1 MAGAETSGKRGPGWR
16 AGGSLSLQAN
26 DVRTRVRSPRPRSPP
41 HSAGAAG
48 MPWAARSVPLDRGG
62 YVSIDSSKGL
72 SIDWSCLRRCDR
84 WPVIGSMGMERSTN
98 EQQQTVETRRRD
110 GVLVL
115 PGEWVAKRAPWS
127 RQDPNQNKIDTNKS
141 RRTFSY
147 LSMNLLI
154 MVRRS
159 TCRRPTK
166 GFVWVGLGA
175 CKRGLSGLCLCLDVR
190 LIDHTAA
197 TKAPFDPH
205 AGNRANSMIRFTFDV
220 NPQSHLAAAVF

>member
-1 MAGAETSGKRGPGWR
+1 MLETLRPVASDWIDGDGTVDER
-16 AGGSLSLQAN
+16 AAAN
-26 DVRTRVRSPRPRSPP
+26 GRNPSQGR
-41 HSAGAAG
+41 SAGA
-48 MPWAARSVPLDRGG
+48 PRGG
-62 YVSIDSSKGL
+62 
-72 SIDWSCLRRCDR
+72 
-84 WPVIGSMGMERSTN
+84 
-98 EQQQTVETRRRD
+98 
-110 GVLVL
+110 
-115 PGEWVAKRAPWS
+115 VAKRAPWS
-127 RQDPNQNKIDTNKS
+127 RQDPNQIRIDTNKS
-141 RRTFSY
+141 RRTFSH

-205 AGNRANSMIRFTFDV
+205 AGNRANSMIRLTFDV